1 MTVRAIGSLMFLSFV
16 IIPMANGQDSVSPPK
31 ATPLFATAKFAG
43 DSNIVIETTRQT
55 IVEENGPYEVER
67 NVTEYV
73 EQAYTVEVERDGRVV
88 TETRVRR
95 VPVTRKVIETRVGPH
110 KETKYLV
117 QSRKF
122 NIDKVNV
129 FQIESE
135 LDELLEV
142 DHSEFKRLFDSA
154 RPTLVIG
161 HGQKLDPY
169 FYSIVRPGTLL
180 LVVPSSKDNT
190 KQPPIPEVDK

>member
-1 MTVRAIGSLMFLSFV
+1 MNVGATGSLMLLSFV

-31 ATPLFATAKFAG
+31 ATPLFATAKLAG
-43 DSNIVIETTRQT
+43 DSNIVIATTKQT
-55 IVEENGPYEVER
+55 TVEKDGPYEVEKI
-67 NVTEYV
+67 VTERIT
-73 EQAYTVEVERDGRVV
+73 QTYTVEIERDGKMVP
-88 TETRVRR
+88 ETRVRI
-95 VPVTRKVIETRVGPH
+95 VPVSRKVVETRVGPH

-142 DHSEFKRLFDSA
+142 DHSEFKRLFDSP
-154 RPTLVIG
+154 RPTLVIE
-161 HGQKLDPY
+161 HGQKLDPF

-180 LVVPSSKDNT
+180 LVVPSSKENT
-190 KQPPIPEVDK
+190 KQPQIPDVDK